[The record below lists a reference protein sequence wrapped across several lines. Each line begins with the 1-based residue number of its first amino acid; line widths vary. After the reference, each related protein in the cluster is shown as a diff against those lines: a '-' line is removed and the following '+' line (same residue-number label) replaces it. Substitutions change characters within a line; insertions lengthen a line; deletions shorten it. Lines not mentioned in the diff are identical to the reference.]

1 MNCLN
6 CSVEFDAVQHI
17 PRLLPHCGH
26 TLCSVCIS
34 RLINSNFIVCTECQE
49 LNMAFKESD
58 LPKNLAI
65 LRIQNDSK
73 RNLTPEQPSASSN
86 THSDSTA
93 RQQPEAP
100 PASE

>member
-6 CSVEFDAVQHI
+6 CSSEFDAVNHV

-26 TLCSVCIS
+26 TLCSVCIN
-34 RLINSNFIVCTECQE
+34 RLINSNFIICTECNE

-65 LRIQNDSK
+65 LRIQNESK
-73 RNLTPEQPSASSN
+73 RQLSSEQNSQCSISSTPSQNNQKVEI
-86 THSDSTA
+86 
-93 RQQPEAP
+93 
-100 PASE
+100 